1 MLLKHSLAIF
11 ACAAALTAPAAA
23 ADINLTTEDY
33 KPYNFMEGDQIVG
46 LGADQVFEIMDRA
59 GIAYEVEMAQWSRA
73 IGLAES
79 RANYCVFTTAH
90 TEERDAKFRWVEPIN
105 SATTILITK
114 AGSGVSPANLEEAK
128 AFSVGTQSQDYT
140 ESILEAEGFGKIDA
154 AANMETTVKKLMAGR
169 VDMMATSEAYFESL
183 KADGLDVEQVLVLAE
198 STDAIACH
206 LDTDPALLEKMQ
218 SALNSMIEDGTQAK
232 ILAKYE

>member
-1 MLLKHSLAIF
+1 MLVKRSLAAL
-11 ACAAALTAPAAA
+11 ACAAAMAVPAAA

-33 KPYNFMEGDQIVG
+33 KPYNFMEGGEIVG
-46 LGADQVFEIMDRA
+46 LGADQVFEIMKRA

-105 SATTILITK
+105 SATTILIKK
-114 AGSGVSPANLEEAK
+114 AGSDVNPANLEDAK

-140 ESILEAEGFGKIDA
+140 ESILQTQGFGKIDA
-154 AANMETTVKKLMAGR
+154 APNMETTVKKLMAGR
-169 VDMMATSEAYFESL
+169 VDMMATSVAYFESL
-183 KADGLDVEQVLVLAE
+183 KADGMDVEEVLVLAQ
-198 STDAIACH
+198 STDGIACH
-206 LDTDPALLEKMQ
+206 VDTDPALLEKMQ
-218 SALNSMIEDGTQAK
+218 AALDSMIEDGTQAK